1 MWSGNTN
8 ARNTDGSS
16 EAIRALCLAALL
28 LIAASRCLAEV
39 REGGARPTNG
49 GEEDTTEYAIKGAMV
64 YNFTKF
70 VSWPAEAFP
79 EANSPLVFCIV
90 GSDPFGAW
98 FDNFLKDKQYFGRP
112 LRLRRLAVGEAE
124 GCHVVF
130 VSRSEQRRLAEVLAI
145 VTRPG
150 VFTVSDID
158 RFAVRGGMIGLFTR
172 DDKVQFEINRDV
184 AQKMRLII
192 SSKLLHMANEV
203 GVGEFR

>member
-1 MWSGNTN
+1 LAG
-8 ARNTDGSS
+8 
-16 EAIRALCLAALL
+16 LFLLAAQG
-28 LIAASRCLAEV
+28 CFAET
-39 REGGARPTNG
+39 GAPPGNRG
-49 GEEDTTEYAIKGAMV
+49 DEDTTEYAIKGAMV

-79 EANSPLVFCIV
+79 QANSPLVFCIV

-98 FDNFLKDKQYFGRP
+98 FDSFLKEKQYFGRP
-112 LRLRRLAVGEAE
+112 LRLRRLAAGSGAE

-130 VSRSEQRRLAEVLAI
+130 VSRSEQRRLAEVLEM

-158 RFAVRGGMIGLFTR
+158 RFTVRGGMVGLFTR

-184 AQKMRLII
+184 AQKMKLII
-192 SSKLLHMANEV
+192 SSKLLHMASES
-203 GVGEFR
+203 GMGDFR